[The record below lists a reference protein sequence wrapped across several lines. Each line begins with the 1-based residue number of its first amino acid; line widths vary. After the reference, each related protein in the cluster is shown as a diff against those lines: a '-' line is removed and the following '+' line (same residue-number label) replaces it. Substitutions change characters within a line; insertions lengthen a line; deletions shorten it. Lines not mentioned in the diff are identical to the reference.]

1 MSHNRFHGCGWGDRG
16 VEVGTWMDNSCVR
29 KEGGGDKLR
38 TGRGHKRDV
47 SHGGREKDARGPE
60 NTREGLFSP

>member
-1 MSHNRFHGCGWGDRG
+1 MEVETEERAAWMENGC
-16 VEVGTWMDNSCVR
+16 MR

-47 SHGGREKDARGPE
+47 SHGGREEDARTHGKVI
-60 NTREGLFSP
+60 